1 MRSVVFLV
9 VLMSSLSLGKALLDN
24 AVTSTT
30 KTKTATVQQIEELT
44 R

>member
-1 MRSVVFLV
+1 
-9 VLMSSLSLGKALLDN
+9 LLDN
-24 AVTSTT
+24 ATTSAV